1 MESKKCSHKFF
12 WSFIIFLIIVLL
24 GSMLVNFGLIF
35 SSVLGKSDSLSEK
48 AIDEFPKLK
57 EIWSYGKGTSKAV
70 RIEIKGTIFRS
81 REKGLFTPKKDKIE
95 NIISQINAAKNDSF
109 VKAIIL
115 EVESPGGAITPSD
128 EIYHALMNFKKSDSN
143 RKVIVFMKSIAASG
157 GYYISMAGDHII
169 AEPTS
174 IIGSI
179 GVIIQTLNWK
189 SLSEKI
195 GITDTTIASGKNKD
209 MLNPFKDVSDE
220 QIELLENMVKTLHER
235 FITIVKE
242 SRNIELSKLDFLAD
256 GRIFSSKEAI
266 ENNLID
272 EIGYWQDVVKKTSS
286 LCNEKELKIIRYE
299 HMTTFMDL
307 FTEARR
313 PIDVNIT
320 LDTQVPE
327 LMYLWKP

>member
-1 MESKKCSHKFF
+1 M
-12 WSFIIFLIIVLL
+12 VT
-24 GSMLVNFGLIF
+24 
-35 SSVLGKSDSLSEK
+35 
-48 AIDEFPKLK
+48 
-57 EIWSYGKGTSKAV
+57 Y
-70 RIEIKGTIFRS
+70 R
-81 REKGLFTPKKDKIE
+81 
-95 NIISQINAAKNDSF
+95 
-109 VKAIIL
+109 
-115 EVESPGGAITPSD
+115 
-128 EIYHALMNFKKSDSN
+128 
-143 RKVIVFMKSIAASG
+143 
-157 GYYISMAGDHII
+157 
-169 AEPTS
+169 
-174 IIGSI
+174 
-179 GVIIQTLNWK
+179 
-189 SLSEKI
+189 
-195 GITDTTIASGKNKD
+195 TDTTIASGKNKD